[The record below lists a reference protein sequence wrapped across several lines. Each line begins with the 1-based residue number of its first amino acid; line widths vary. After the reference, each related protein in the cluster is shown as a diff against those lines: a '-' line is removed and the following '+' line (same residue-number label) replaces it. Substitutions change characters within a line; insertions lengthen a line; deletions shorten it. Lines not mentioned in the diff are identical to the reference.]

1 MLLRAVA
8 VERQRYFG
16 RLREVVVADQG
27 LVEVCR
33 FVHSLS
39 LVLPSKYLRGFV
51 PNFSGVLRDFSGT
64 FQGLVNATSNI
75 G

>member
-16 RLREVVVADQG
+16 RLREVVVADRV

-33 FVHSLS
+33 ILIGRNRSTNHTQMIQ
-39 LVLPSKYLRGFV
+39 R
-51 PNFSGVLRDFSGT
+51 
-64 FQGLVNATSNI
+64 VN
-75 G
+75 